1 MLGVCSTRSGA
12 LHLNLL
18 AAAEAYAAVGM
29 WVGEQS
35 FADSVNLLIQLVWN
49 VGCLG
54 YHKQA
59 KTTCLE
65 NMETCERQQRFY
77 SNGKNVPE

>member
-35 FADSVNLLIQLVWN
+35 FADSINLLIQLVWN

-54 YHKQA
+54 YHK
-59 KTTCLE
+59 
-65 NMETCERQQRFY
+65 
-77 SNGKNVPE
+77 